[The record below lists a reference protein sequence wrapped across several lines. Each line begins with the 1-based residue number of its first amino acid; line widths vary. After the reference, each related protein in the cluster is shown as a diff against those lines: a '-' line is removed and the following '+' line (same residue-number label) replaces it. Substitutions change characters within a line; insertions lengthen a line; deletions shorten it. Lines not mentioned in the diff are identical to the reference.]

1 MLEKALAGFEKSRA
15 HLYPPSVLLQI
26 SLNVPISFR
35 LFCETAVVSYVFL
48 RNFAREIVCGRSEL
62 IPSRMPDV

>member
-15 HLYPPSVLLQI
+15 HLYPPSV
-26 SLNVPISFR
+26 S
-35 LFCETAVVSYVFL
+35 FCETAVVSYVFL